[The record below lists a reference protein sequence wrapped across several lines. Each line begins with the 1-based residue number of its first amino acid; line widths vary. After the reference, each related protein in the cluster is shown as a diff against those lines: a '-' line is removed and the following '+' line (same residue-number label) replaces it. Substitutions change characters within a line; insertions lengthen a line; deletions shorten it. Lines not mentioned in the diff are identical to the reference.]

1 MTEQAIVK
9 TDKYAHLKGLV
20 LCGVDAKAIF
30 GLLSEG
36 VVVVDHSGRIVLV
49 NRRVKEIFGYG
60 VDEMLGRPLDI
71 LLPEKFH
78 RSHALAIESFF
89 KNPRARSMGHGRDLV
104 AKRKNGETF
113 PVEVGL
119 CAFNVGH
126 CELSIAIV
134 ADISVRK
141 KMEMEL
147 LKARNAEL
155 DAFAHT
161 VAHDLSGALTPIV
174 GLSESLADSYETLSP
189 QEIKNDLLSIAKAG
203 LKMGDII
210 KSLLLFASIRKEDVV
225 VSELDMGAIVKE
237 VLHRLHYVIQERE
250 AEVVVPEHFPRA
262 LGVAAW
268 VEEVWYNYIS
278 NGLKYGGNPPRLV
291 LGASLR
297 KQARLGS
304 GFRTMVP
311 VFRRKNSPKSSL
323 HFTKSM
329 GLLWQGTG
337 SDCLSCN
344 ASWISWMVRSMRRAS
359 PVVAAHSASRLRL
372 RDTRPMRSR
381 GREGV
386 R

>member
-1 MTEQAIVK
+1 M
-9 TDKYAHLKGLV
+9 
-20 LCGVDAKAIF
+20 
-30 GLLSEG
+30 
-36 VVVVDHSGRIVLV
+36 
-49 NRRVKEIFGYG
+49 
-60 VDEMLGRPLDI
+60 
-71 LLPEKFH
+71 
-78 RSHALAIESFF
+78 
-89 KNPRARSMGHGRDLV
+89 
-104 AKRKNGETF
+104 
-113 PVEVGL
+113 

-141 KMEMEL
+141 KMEME

-225 VSELDMGAIVKE
+225 VSELDMGAIVNE

-291 LGASLR
+291 LGGESTEAGEVR
-297 KQARLGS
+297 
-304 GFRTMVP
+304 FWVWTMVP

-323 HFTKSM
+323 TLPSQWDFF
-329 GLLWQGTG
+329 GR
-337 SDCLSCN
+337 
-344 ASWISWMVRSMRRAS
+344 VRARTVYRAT
-359 PVVAAHSASRLRL
+359 H
-372 RDTRPMRSR
+372 R
-381 GREGV
+381 G
-386 R
+386 

>member
-1 MTEQAIVK
+1 MTAVDMTEQAIVK

-60 VDEMLGRPLDI
+60 ADEMLGRPLDI

-126 CELSIAIV
+126 CELSIALV

-141 KMEMEL
+141 KMEME

-291 LGASLR
+291 LGGESTEAGEVRFWVSDNGAGIPQEKLPKIFAPLYQVNGTSL
-297 KQARLGS
+297 AGYGLGLS
-304 GFRTMVP
+304 IVQRIVDKLDGKVDAQSQPGCGSTF
-311 VFRRKNSPKSSL
+311 S
-323 HFTKSM
+323 FTLK
-329 GLLWQGTG
+329 
-337 SDCLSCN
+337 
-344 ASWISWMVRSMRRAS
+344 A
-359 PVVAAHSASRLRL
+359 P
-372 RDTRPMRSR
+372 
-381 GREGV
+381 
-386 R
+386 

>member
-1 MTEQAIVK
+1 
-9 TDKYAHLKGLV
+9 
-20 LCGVDAKAIF
+20 VDAKAIF

-60 VDEMLGRPLDI
+60 ADEMLGRPLDI

-141 KMEMEL
+141 KMEME

-291 LGASLR
+291 LGGESTEAGEVRFWVSDNGAGIPQEKLPKIFAPLYQVNGTSL
-297 KQARLGS
+297 AGYGLGLS
-304 GFRTMVP
+304 IVQRIVDKLDGKVDAQSQPGCGSTF
-311 VFRRKNSPKSSL
+311 S
-323 HFTKSM
+323 FTLK
-329 GLLWQGTG
+329 
-337 SDCLSCN
+337 
-344 ASWISWMVRSMRRAS
+344 A
-359 PVVAAHSASRLRL
+359 P
-372 RDTRPMRSR
+372 
-381 GREGV
+381 
-386 R
+386 